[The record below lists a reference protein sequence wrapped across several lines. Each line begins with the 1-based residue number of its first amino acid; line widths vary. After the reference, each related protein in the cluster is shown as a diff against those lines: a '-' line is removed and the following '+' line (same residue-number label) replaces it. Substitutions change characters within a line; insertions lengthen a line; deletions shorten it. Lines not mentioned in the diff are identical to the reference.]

1 MPLVTICGFPSSGK
15 STIADQIAKA
25 AEQAGMEVVVV
36 RDTDLGLD
44 PREYSASA
52 ALEKPA
58 RAALK
63 AATER
68 KVSQST
74 LVILDGPNYIKG
86 YRYEL
91 YCIARSLK
99 TPSCVVHVATSVDTS
114 VQRNAARETPYSDE
128 IFHGLVARFEF
139 PDDRQRWDRPLFTIV
154 EDEEVPM
161 KEILAALSSSDVK
174 APNAATQS
182 IPLASAN
189 TVHEI
194 ERVSQVIITALVQAQ
209 TTAIPG
215 DKVAVPE
222 TSERIHLVRK
232 VTMSELRRIRRQFTT
247 YTKTH
252 PIEDASTVGS
262 LFVQFLNQ
270 TLQA

>member
-1 MPLVTICGFPSSGK
+1 M
-15 STIADQIAKA
+15 
-25 AEQAGMEVVVV
+25 

-63 AATER
+63 VVHPCEPVSVVQVLGTDAGHVRLQAAAER

-194 ERVSQVIITALVQAQ
+194 ERVSQVIITVVLTPQ
-209 TTAIPG
+209 PR
-215 DKVAVPE
+215 PE
-222 TSERIHLVRK
+222 P
-232 VTMSELRRIRRQFTT
+232 LRSKCAPHWLIG
-247 YTKTH
+247 
-252 PIEDASTVGS
+252 PIVGCLS
-262 LFVQFLNQ
+262 GPCAGPDNRDSG
-270 TLQA
+270 